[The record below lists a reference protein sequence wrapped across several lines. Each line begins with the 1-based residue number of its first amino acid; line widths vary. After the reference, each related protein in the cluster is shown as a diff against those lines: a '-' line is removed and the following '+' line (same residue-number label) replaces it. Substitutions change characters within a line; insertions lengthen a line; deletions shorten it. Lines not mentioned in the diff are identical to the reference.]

1 MLTASLILHGGV
13 AIGLGL
19 TYFHGAPASVVV
31 ASSETKTPTVILL
44 STKETSE
51 FLPARE
57 IKPVTA
63 QSTATSEP
71 GIIPS
76 PAPEMV
82 DDKRSTVAP
91 PPTLA
96 LATNLDAHI
105 RALAPEVIL
114 SPNPPPHLDGKGG
127 VVFVLDI
134 SGSMYEPCN
143 GSTRLAL
150 AREELTRRILAL
162 KNGTPFAITLY
173 AQTAYTSGPLVS
185 ANDVTRDAAVRFVMQ
200 DVDCGGGTNLP
211 AGLASAKQLHTGA
224 LVLVSDGDLNISA
237 FNLAAK
243 ARAILGPQG
252 HCPGLTVVGIAPR
265 PTTGD
270 ERLLQG
276 LAEQQGGAYRAEQ
289 FGGDAGMVTSASG
302 ATKPASAT
310 P

>member
-211 AGLASAKQLHTGA
+211 AGLISSEELAAGSI
-224 LVLVSDGDLNISA
+224 VLVSDGDLNISL
-237 FNLAAK
+237 NELMSK
-243 ARAILGPQG
+243 ARQILGSANSSPA
-252 HCPGLTVVGIAPR
+252 LTVVGICPR
-265 PTTGD
+265 PNTNAS
-270 ERLLQG
+270 LLLES
-276 LAEQQGGAYRAEQ
+276 LAAQQGGTYHTEEFGAAELLT
-289 FGGDAGMVTSASG
+289 ATRG
-302 ATKPASAT
+302 AVAIP
-310 P
+310 